1 MTEVLASDRP
11 GGRLLQP
18 RRKYRPGI
26 RTVLL
31 LVNLVVLVLPLG
43 SLVFFRIYENQLVRE
58 TEGELIA
65 QSAVVAALF
74 RRAVHATQSDT
85 AGFGRPIDKPPK
97 RQRDEPYS
105 PIPPRI
111 DLQVAEVLP
120 RRPDAVDVPEALPEA
135 VRKLGAELTEVFLV
149 AQRTTLAGFRLLD
162 HRGVV
167 IGGRFELGMS
177 LAHVSEVKA
186 AMSGRYVSVLR
197 HRTLNNPAPPLA
209 SISRGT
215 GVRIFTAF
223 PIIEDGRLWG
233 LVYMSRTP
241 NNILRHMYAS
251 RDQFLFIGLGIVA
264 LTLILAW
271 ITSRTISSP
280 VDALA
285 AQARRMAEGDRTPPA
300 PLAHYGTREVADLGQ
315 SFIEMAQAV
324 EVRSN
329 YLREFAGHV
338 SHEFKTPLTAIRGA
352 AEILGEHLDAMPP
365 QEAKRF
371 LANIIEDTDR
381 LRRLVTRL
389 LELARVDNLE
399 PAGETI
405 VLRTALDAIAA
416 FMTSSEIKVVVSGG
430 GGLKA
435 RISSD
440 NLDILVRNLIRN
452 AIQHNARHV
461 RIAVESRDDDIRIAI
476 ADDGDGIS
484 EGNRAQIFKPFFTT
498 RRDDGGTGL
507 GLRIVTAIVAA
518 HGGSIKLAPTAEKG
532 ATFLI
537 RLPRVGDPD
546 GPGIRRMPRRLTV

>member
-1 MTEVLASDRP
+1 MTDRP
-11 GGRLLQP
+11 NSERPDRDVGARLHP

-74 RRAVHATQSDT
+74 RKAVHAALPDV
-85 AGFGRPIDKPPK
+85 AGFGRPLDKPPR
-97 RQRDEPYS
+97 RQSDESYA

-120 RRPDAVDVPEALPEA
+120 RRPDAVNIPDAAPE
-135 VRKLGAELTEVFLV
+135 VIRKMGDELTEVFLV

-167 IGGRFELGMS
+167 IGGRQELGMS

-186 AMSGRYVSVLR
+186 AMAGRYVSVLR

-264 LTLILAW
+264 LTLVLAW

-324 EVRSN
+324 ETRSN

-352 AEILGEHLDAMPP
+352 AEILGEHLETMRPE
-365 QEAKRF
+365 EARRF
-371 LANIIEDTDR
+371 LANIVEDTDR

-405 VLRTALDAIAA
+405 AVRRTLDAIAA
-416 FMTSSEIKVVVSGG
+416 AMSSGEVDVSVTGADG
-430 GGLKA
+430 FVA
-435 RISSD
+435 RISAE
-440 NLDILVRNLIRN
+440 NLDILVGNLIRN
-452 AIQHNARHV
+452 AIQHDARHV
-461 RIAVESRDDDIRIAI
+461 RIAVETHDDDIRIAI
-476 ADDGDGIS
+476 ADDGEGIS
-484 EGNRAQIFKPFFTT
+484 AGNRAQVFKPFFTT
-498 RRDDGGTGL
+498 RRDNGGTGL
-507 GLRIVTAIVAA
+507 GLRIVTAIIAA
-518 HGGSIKLAPTAEKG
+518 HGGSIELAPAVKKG
-532 ATFLI
+532 TTFLI
-537 RLPRVGDPD
+537 RLPRGQAN
-546 GPGIRRMPRRLTV
+546 